1 MSMRATVK
9 ENDEEEN
16 KANKSAMQV
25 IYDERNI
32 IYNIEFLQNRSDC
45 ETNQKI

>member
-1 MSMRATVK
+1 MRATVK

-25 IYDERNI
+25 IHDELDASTPFNI
-32 IYNIEFLQNRSDC
+32 IILLNCSFGQLAESG
-45 ETNQKI
+45 